1 MRVAMRVTHI
11 LEDSVEVVDLLE
23 FAAVAESGG
32 QPNDGVS
39 VASAEFADKG
49 RAVFVSVA
57 AGGHM
62 AMHTGAES
70 GFVQVVH
77 GRGTLELPGGVRIAF
92 AGPELFL
99 FRPNT
104 LHSWT
109 DIEEDTLLSSCI
121 VG

>member
-1 MRVAMRVTHI
+1 MRLAMRVTHI
-11 LEDSVEVVDLLE
+11 FEGSVEVVDSLE
-23 FAAVAESGG
+23 FTAVEETGG
-32 QPNDGVS
+32 QPNEGVS
-39 VASAEFADKG
+39 VAPVDFADNA
-49 RAVFVSVA
+49 RAVFVAIA

-62 AMHTGAES
+62 AMHTGAEF

-77 GRGTLELPGGVRIAF
+77 GRGTLELPDGVRIAF
-92 AGPELFL
+92 AGPQLFL

-109 DIEEDTLLSSCI
+109 DIEEDTLMSSCI

>member
-1 MRVAMRVTHI
+1 MRVTHI
-11 LEDSVEVVDLLE
+11 LEGSFEVVDSLE
-23 FAAVAESGG
+23 FAAVGESGG
-32 QPNDGVS
+32 QPNRGVS
-39 VASAEFADKG
+39 VATVDFAVGGKV
-49 RAVFVSVA
+49 VFVRIA

-62 AMHTGAES
+62 AMHGGAES

-77 GRGTLELPGGVRIAF
+77 GRGTLELPDGVRIAF

-109 DIEEDTLLSSCI
+109 DIEEDTLMSICI

>member
-1 MRVAMRVTHI
+1 MRVTHI
-11 LEDSVEVVDLLE
+11 LEGSIEVVDSLE
-23 FAAVAESGG
+23 FAAVAQSGG
-32 QPNDGVS
+32 EPNEEVS
-39 VASAEFADKG
+39 VASADFAANGK
-49 RAVFVSVA
+49 AVFVRIA

-62 AMHTGAES
+62 GMHTGAES

-109 DIEEDTLLSSCI
+109 DIEEDTLMSSCI

>member
-1 MRVAMRVTHI
+1 MRRAMRVTHI
-11 LEDSVEVVDLLE
+11 LEGSMEVVDSLAFAPVTETAGQPNQGVSVTSVE
-23 FAAVAESGG
+23 FAANG
-32 QPNDGVS
+32 
-39 VASAEFADKG
+39 K
-49 RAVFVSVA
+49 AVFVRIS

-77 GRGTLELPGGVRIAF
+77 GRGTLELPDGVRVPF

-109 DIEEDTLLSSCI
+109 DIEEDTLMSSCI

>member
-11 LEDSVEVVDLLE
+11 HEGSVEVVDSLE
-23 FAAVAESGG
+23 FAAVAETGG
-32 QPNDGVS
+32 QPNDSVS
-39 VASAEFADKG
+39 VASADFADSA
-49 RAVFVSVA
+49 RAVFVRIA

-109 DIEEDTLLSSCI
+109 DIEEDTLMSSCI

>member
-1 MRVAMRVTHI
+1 MRGAMRVTHI
-11 LEDSVEVVDLLE
+11 FEGSVEVVDSVE
-23 FAAVAESGG
+23 FAAVEETAG
-32 QPNDGVS
+32 QPNEGVS
-39 VASAEFADKG
+39 VASVDFAANGK
-49 RAVFVSVA
+49 AVFVRIA

-62 AMHTGAES
+62 AMHCGAES

-104 LHSWT
+104 LHGWT
-109 DIEEDTLLSSCI
+109 DLEEDTLLSVCI

>member
-1 MRVAMRVTHI
+1 MRVTHV
-11 LEDSVEVVDLLE
+11 LEGSVEVVDSLE
-23 FAAVAESGG
+23 FVAVPETAG
-32 QPNDGVS
+32 QPNEGVS
-39 VASAEFADKG
+39 VAPVEFAANGK
-49 RAVFVSVA
+49 AVFVRIA

-77 GRGTLELPGGVRIAF
+77 GRGTLELPGGVRIPF

-109 DIEEDTLLSSCI
+109 EIKEDTLMSSCI